1 MHIHFH
7 CNPESND
14 DLTERK
20 KRKNIWNFH
29 PRAAFGGQTIKVTHD
44 CDHDDNH
51 NHSDDDHD
59 AGDNHNHTVDDHDA
73 GDNHSGENEE
83 DDSVDNDDEEKTI
96 VSSLS
101 GTWEAF
107 EYVTSSEHCW

>member
-29 PRAAFGGQTIKVTHD
+29 PRAAFSGQTIKVTHD
-44 CDHDDNH
+44 CDHGDNH
-51 NHSDDDHD
+51 NHSD
-59 AGDNHNHTVDDHDA
+59 DDHDA

-107 EYVTSSEHCW
+107 EYVTSSEHC

>member
-51 NHSDDDHD
+51 NHSDDDLD
-59 AGDNHNHTVDDHDA
+59 ADNNHN
-73 GDNHSGENEE
+73 GENEE

-101 GTWEAF
+101 GTWVAF
-107 EYVTSSEHCW
+107 EYVTSSEHC